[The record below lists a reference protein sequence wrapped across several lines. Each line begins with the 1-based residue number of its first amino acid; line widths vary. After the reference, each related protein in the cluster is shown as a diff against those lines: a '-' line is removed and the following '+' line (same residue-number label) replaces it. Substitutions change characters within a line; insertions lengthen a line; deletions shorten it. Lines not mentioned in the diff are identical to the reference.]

1 MSMQGVPCLPN
12 ESWPSDHIALACE
25 FAYSQGARHAD
36 PASFIPTG
44 TNPVGA

>member
-1 MSMQGVPCLPN
+1 MQGVPCLPN